1 VVRGL
6 PRPAAASSGE
16 QRTRRGMSHDLRRRL
31 TIAAL
36 VVGLVLALLFAIPG
50 LRPVADEIEAARPG
64 WILLAVGLEL
74 ASCATFVV
82 VFRAFFDRLP
92 AGAARAL
99 AWVSMAS
106 GALLPAG
113 GVGGLAISGWLMSI
127 MGLPAG
133 WIVRRSSAVFVF
145 TSAMNVVT
153 LVAAG
158 LLLLAGAG
166 GPGDA
171 LHAGLPVL
179 GAVVVIVLVITL
191 ARRAAA
197 GVAPGGAATWRGE
210 LVDGF
215 REAEAALRR
224 PTWRLLGAVGY
235 LWFDIAAMWA
245 VLHAIGVP
253 VPVGALVLGYLIG
266 YLANALPVPGGVG
279 VLDAGLA
286 GALALYGVP
295 VVDAAAA
302 VLVYHA
308 IAFWVPGLGGLA
320 ALGLLQRHPEGG
332 AE

>member
-1 VVRGL
+1 V
-6 PRPAAASSGE
+6 
-16 QRTRRGMSHDLRRRL
+16 RRRL

-36 VVGLVLALLFAIPG
+36 VAGLVLALLFAVPG
-50 LRPVADEIEAARPG
+50 LRPVADEIEGARPG
-64 WILLAVGLEL
+64 WLLAAVALEL
-74 ASCATFVV
+74 ASCASFVV
-82 VFRAFFDRLP
+82 VFRAFFDQLP
-92 AGAARAL
+92 ARAARAL

-113 GVGGLAISGWLMSI
+113 GVGGLAVSGWLMSI

-171 LHAGLPVL
+171 LHAALPAL
-179 GAVVVIVLVITL
+179 GGVALLLLVFWL
-191 ARRAAA
+191 AQRSAA
-197 GVAPGGAATWRGE
+197 GDARGGVTTWRGE
-210 LVDGF
+210 LADGV
-215 REAEAALRR
+215 REAAAALRR
-224 PTWRLLGAVGY
+224 PTWRLLGATGY
-235 LWFDIAAMWA
+235 LWFDIAALWA
-245 VLHAIGVP
+245 VLHAIGAAP
-253 VPVGALVLGYLIG
+253 PVGALVLGYLLG

-295 VVDAAAA
+295 VVEAAAA

-320 ALGLLQRHPEGG
+320 ALGVLQRQSVRE
-332 AE
+332 